1 MADMQDMLGM
11 GAMDEGIETNVDIV
25 FVIDATKSMTP
36 MIDKVKNATLT
47 FQDELYR
54 ELEKNKRIVNN
65 LRGKVTWFRDFYYD
79 GKYAYGESKF
89 FELPEEKED
98 FHDFVAGIEAAG
110 GGDEPESSLEALT
123 LAMRSD
129 FTQEGERKRHIIVLF
144 TDEEAHR
151 FEDYDRLVAEASKEG
166 CEPEM
171 YPENMPKDL
180 GGFYNAWYGNAE
192 NEGVLGTDG
201 NRTKLDS
208 SGRRLVIC
216 APDAYPWTDM
226 EIDLEN
232 ILRVELKKGGSG
244 EDLDMSQVYPMI
256 AMSMS
261 SN

>member
-1 MADMQDMLGM
+1 M
-11 GAMDEGIETNVDIV
+11 
-25 FVIDATKSMTP
+25 
-36 MIDKVKNATLT
+36 
-47 FQDELYR
+47 
-54 ELEKNKRIVNN
+54 
-65 LRGKVTWFRDFYYD
+65 
-79 GKYAYGESKF
+79 
-89 FELPEEKED
+89 
-98 FHDFVAGIEAAG
+98 
-110 GGDEPESSLEALT
+110 
-123 LAMRSD
+123 
-129 FTQEGERKRHIIVLF
+129 F

>member
-11 GAMDEGIETNVDIV
+11 GGMDEGIETNVDIV

-36 MIDKVKNATLT
+36 MIDKVKNAALT

-54 ELEKNKRIVNN
+54 ELERNKRIVNN
-65 LRGKVTWFRDFYYD
+65 LRVKVTWFRDFYYD

-89 FELPEEKED
+89 FELPEEKEG

-129 FTQEGERKRHIIVLF
+129 FTQEGERRRHIIVLF

-151 FEDYDRLVAEASKEG
+151 FEDYDRLVAEAAKEG

-171 YPENMPKDL
+171 YPENMPGDL
-180 GGFYNAWYGNAE
+180 GEFYNAWYGNS
-192 NEGVLGTDG
+192 GDG
-201 NRTKLDS
+201 DVFGAQGGSTKLDP

-261 SN
+261 NN